1 MKKYLICLLAFSF
14 QTIATQ
20 DIKPDF
26 DIIQKPILFDQQR
39 KDLTLEYMQAHYGI
53 VQDEPT
59 IKPTMI
65 TVHWTVIPTFEKTF
79 NAFNSA
85 TLPAARS
92 KISSAG
98 ALNVSSQ
105 FVIDRDGTIY
115 QLMPETIMARHVI
128 GLNYTAIGIENI
140 ADGDSLPM
148 TDAQL
153 EANTK
158 LIKYLARKY
167 PIDYVFGHSEY
178 QHFKG
183 TPLWKEKDDNYLT
196 EKNDP
201 DAEFMGKLRSR
212 LTDLKLSPLPN

>member
-1 MKKYLICLLAFSF
+1 MKKLLICLIALSF
-14 QTIATQ
+14 QTLAVEGIT
-20 DIKPDF
+20 PDF
-26 DIIQKPILFDQQR
+26 KIIQKPILFDQQR
-39 KDLTLEYMQAHYGI
+39 KELTLEYMQEHYGI
-53 VQDEPT
+53 IQDEPT
-59 IKPTMI
+59 INPTMV
-65 TVHWTVIPTFEKTF
+65 TVHWTVIPTFEKTI
-79 NAFNSA
+79 NAFNTA

-92 KISSAG
+92 KISTAG

-115 QLMPETIMARHVI
+115 QLMPETTMARHVI

-140 ADGDSLPM
+140 ADGNSLPM

-158 LIKYLARKY
+158 LIKYLAKKY

-178 QHFKG
+178 QRFKG

-196 EKNDP
+196 EKDDP
-201 DAEFMGKLRSR
+201 DAAFMQKLRSR
-212 LTDLKLSPLPN
+212 LTHLNLKPLPN